1 MPRYRK
7 SRKRRRRRRSFRK
20 ASGFKYSW
28 NEGLGW
34 TSKKKRT
41 PSRSRRSRR
50 YGTYYSPYESPN
62 DNQIANDAKKY
73 LDYKKFNL
81 LTK

>member
-7 SRKRRRRRRSFRK
+7 SRKRNRRRRRSFRK

-28 NEGLGW
+28 NEGLAW
-34 TSKKKRT
+34 SSKKKRT
-41 PSRSRRSRR
+41 PIRSRR
-50 YGTYYSPYESPN
+50 YRTNYSPRESPN

-81 LTK
+81 LTR